1 MNGLRSIRANDMCGH
16 TDSSIYNI
24 AYQQF
29 IDSLE
34 IDLFTQYWYG
44 HIDHFGVK
52 KSIFQFLALRSLCLD
67 TPQLIKKT
75 MQYYIS

>member
-1 MNGLRSIRANDMCGH
+1 MCGH

-52 KSIFQFLALRSLCLD
+52 KSIFQFLALRSLCLA
-67 TPQLIKKT
+67 TPQLPYTI
-75 MQYYIS
+75 YGEYLSLC